1 MKTPA
6 RELIH
11 NLRGRRR
18 NLQPMLVS
26 LKTGSADRHYPI
38 IRDHQTVRAV
48 HRFLAAVDEVHH
60 ASRSVV
66 DHLPEG
72 MESRRVVGELAAFAR
87 LSGNIVRLTVSEP
100 VSE

>member
-6 RELIH
+6 RELIQ
-11 NLRGRRR
+11 NMRGRKR
-18 NLQPMLVS
+18 NLQPMLVT
-26 LKTGSADRHYPI
+26 LKAGSAERRYPL
-38 IRDHQTVRAV
+38 IRDHQTVQAINRWLVAI
-48 HRFLAAVDEVHH
+48 DDVHH

-87 LSGNIVRLTVSEP
+87 LSGNIVRLTVAE
-100 VSE
+100 